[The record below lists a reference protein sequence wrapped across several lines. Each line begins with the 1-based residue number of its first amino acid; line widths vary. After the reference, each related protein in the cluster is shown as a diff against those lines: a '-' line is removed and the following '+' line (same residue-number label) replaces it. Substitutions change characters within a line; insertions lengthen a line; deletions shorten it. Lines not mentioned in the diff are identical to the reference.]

1 MLGRGK
7 WMEQAHKGEVQ
18 QGQVHPSGFQLP
30 VGDEA
35 WAGGK
40 EEVLGKS
47 RLGPCLDFFGEV
59 RTCAGASEHSQT
71 FQKLFY

>member
-1 MLGRGK
+1 
-7 WMEQAHKGEVQ
+7 MEQAHKGEVQ
-18 QGQVHPSGFQLP
+18 QGQVHPLGFQLT

-47 RLGPCLDFFGEV
+47 RLGPVFRFFWEGENMCWSI
-59 RTCAGASEHSQT
+59 RA
-71 FQKLFY
+71 